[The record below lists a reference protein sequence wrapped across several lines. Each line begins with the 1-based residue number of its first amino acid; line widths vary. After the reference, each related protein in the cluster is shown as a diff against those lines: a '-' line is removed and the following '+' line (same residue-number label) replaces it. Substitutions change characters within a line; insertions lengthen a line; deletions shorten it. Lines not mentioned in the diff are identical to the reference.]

1 MAGRCHAVHGRRD
14 ARGTPKSNPT
24 RLLNGSAEKLF
35 PAPDHFRPNQ
45 PCPCCLTH
53 TGVYGFVFKPLQM
66 QMILLNY
73 KSLFEL
79 ASLKETLKEH
89 LAQLF
94 FKYLEALLSL
104 L

>member
-1 MAGRCHAVHGRRD
+1 MGGQECR
-14 ARGTPKSNPT
+14 
-24 RLLNGSAEKLF
+24 KLF
-35 PAPDHFRPNQ
+35 PAPDHFHPNQ
-45 PCPCCLTH
+45 PCCLTH

-79 ASLKETLKEH
+79 ASLKETLKEL

>member
-1 MAGRCHAVHGRRD
+1 
-14 ARGTPKSNPT
+14 
-24 RLLNGSAEKLF
+24 
-35 PAPDHFRPNQ
+35 
-45 PCPCCLTH
+45 
-53 TGVYGFVFKPLQM
+53 M

-73 KSLFEL
+73 RSLFEL
-79 ASLKETLKEH
+79 ASLKETLKEL